1 MLATYLKFIL
11 NHTNKQKIIKFMTQ
25 LYFFY
30 STMNAGK
37 TTSLLQ
43 CNYNYKKIKIKTLL
57 LIPEIANKNGYIIS
71 RIGLKKKAKIIY
83 ENLNIFKYIKKMKN
97 IKIIFID
104 EAQFLSKKHIYEII
118 SIVDILKIPV
128 FAYGLRTDFKS
139 HLFNG
144 SKYLLSLAD
153 KIIEIKTLCCK
164 CTKKAIMNVKINF
177 KKKNYNRKT
186 NRYKQKQLFTSM

>member
-1 MLATYLKFIL
+1 
-11 NHTNKQKIIKFMTQ
+11 MTK

-43 CNYNYKKIKIKTLL
+43 CNYNYRKTGIKTLL
-57 LIPEIANKNGYIIS
+57 LIPEIANKKGYITS
-71 RIGLKKKAKIIY
+71 RIGLKKKAKIITD
-83 ENLNIFKYIKKMKN
+83 NLNIFKYIIKKN
-97 IKIIFID
+97 YIKIIFID

-128 FAYGLRTDFKS
+128 FTYGLRTDFKS

-144 SKYLLSLAD
+144 SKYLLALAD
-153 KIIEIKTLCCK
+153 KLVEIKTLCSK
-164 CTKKAIMNVKINF
+164 CTKKATMNVRTISQKKTIIGKQIDIN
-177 KKKNYNRKT
+177 KNKYLPVCREHYYKFNKT
-186 NRYKQKQLFTSM
+186 N

>member
-1 MLATYLKFIL
+1 M
-11 NHTNKQKIIKFMTQ
+11 TN

-43 CNYNYKKIKIKTLL
+43 CNYNYTKMKIKTLL
-57 LIPEIANKNGYIIS
+57 LIPEISNKKGYIIS
-71 RIGLKKKAKIIY
+71 RIGLKKKAKII
-83 ENLNIFKYIKKMKN
+83 NKDLNIFKYIKKMKH

-118 SIVDILKIPV
+118 SIVDILNIPV
-128 FAYGLRTDFKS
+128 FTYGLRTDFKS
-139 HLFNG
+139 HLFDG

-153 KIIEIKTLCCK
+153 KIIEIKTLCSK
-164 CTKKAIMNVKINF
+164 CTKKATMNVKVNYGKRILTGRLIEIN
-177 KKKNYNRKT
+177 KNKYLPVCRNH
-186 NRYKQKQLFTSM
+186 YFTFNKINIY

>member
-1 MLATYLKFIL
+1 MTY
-11 NHTNKQKIIKFMTQ
+11 

-43 CNYNYKKIKIKTLL
+43 CNYNYTKLNFKTVLF
-57 LIPEIANKNGYIIS
+57 IPEIAHKEGYIIS

-83 ENLNIFKYIKKMKN
+83 EDLNIFKYIKKIKN

-118 SIVDILKIPV
+118 SVVDILKIPV
-128 FAYGLRTDFKS
+128 FTYGLRTDFKS

-144 SKYLLSLAD
+144 SKYLLALAD
-153 KIIEIKTLCCK
+153 KIIEIKTLCSK
-164 CTKKAIMNVKINF
+164 CAEKATFNVKINYN
-177 KKKNYNRKT
+177 KKIITGKVIDTNK
-186 NRYKQKQLFTSM
+186 NRYLPVCRYHYYIFNRN